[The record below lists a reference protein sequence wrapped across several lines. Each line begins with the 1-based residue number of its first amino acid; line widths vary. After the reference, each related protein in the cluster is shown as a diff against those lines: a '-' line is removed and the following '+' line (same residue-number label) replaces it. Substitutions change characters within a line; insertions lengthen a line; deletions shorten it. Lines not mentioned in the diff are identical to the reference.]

1 MIIVAFHRL
10 CTNLHIEQF
19 RTQNRFTSIELI
31 ALMECALHT
40 NTLYTIQRGQTILGD
55 PYFYKR
61 KIRITAIL
69 QQNSCSSKFRLR
81 VK

>member
-40 NTLYTIQRGQTILGD
+40 NMLYTIQRGQTLSGRML
-55 PYFYKR
+55 F
-61 KIRITAIL
+61 L
-69 QQNSCSSKFRLR
+69 
-81 VK
+81 

>member
-40 NTLYTIQRGQTILGD
+40 NTLYTIQRGQTRWATLIFIKEKSELQR
-55 PYFYKR
+55 FYS
-61 KIRITAIL
+61 KIVAVL
-69 QQNSCSSKFRLR
+69 NFG
-81 VK
+81 

>member
-40 NTLYTIQRGQTILGD
+40 NTLYTIQRGQTERATLIFIKENPNYSD
-55 PYFYKR
+55 S
-61 KIRITAIL
+61 TA
-69 QQNSCSSKFRLR
+69 K
-81 VK
+81 